1 VDVELLVIPGG
12 PGSEGAWELLRA
24 ALDGIGLAD
33 VTVTIRAIDSEDAA
47 RARAF
52 GGSPAFVVDGTD
64 LFETTGDVGGDG
76 LPSLPDT

>member
-12 PGSEGAWELLRA
+12 PGSEGAGELLRA

-33 VTVTIRAIDSEDAA
+33 VTVTIRVIDSEDAA
-47 RARAF
+47 RAWAF
-52 GGSPAFVVDGTD
+52 GGSPAFVGDGTD

-76 LPSLPDT
+76 LASLPGT